1 MISVSAKSIIRDNTI
16 NAKASIDGDTVK
28 TAEWQIYDTANVYGG
43 EYRYIPMV
51 SEQTIQ
57 CAQKKMLQNVSIL
70 PIQTRE
76 IQDATGGVNFEI
88 LSGVEANGI

>member
-1 MISVSAKSIIRDNTI
+1 MINVNAKSIVQDNTI
-16 NAKASIDGDTVK
+16 TAVATVQGN
-28 TAEWQIYDTANVYGG
+28 TVLQANWMIYDTANVYGG

-76 IQDATGGVNFEI
+76 TIDATGGVNFEI
-88 LSGVEANGI
+88 LSGVEANGL

>member
-1 MISVSAKSIIRDNTI
+1 MISVNAKSIIQDNTI
-16 NAKASIDGDTVK
+16 NAVATLQGDMKLQANWVL
-28 TAEWQIYDTANVYGG
+28 YDTANVYGG

-76 IQDATGGVNFEI
+76 TIDATGGVNFEI
-88 LSGVEANGI
+88 LSGVEANGL